1 MAEEIKTGVGE
12 QENQTPP
19 PPPPPPI
26 PGSFTI
32 TIAPDCSDVWMELRP
47 PQNGGLAVTEDEF
60 RREMATKAI
69 RFGIDDNAIHR
80 IFAHNMFNSRQ
91 RIAQWKPAEDGV
103 DGTIKYVYVL
113 EQELKPKEDE
123 KGFVDYR
130 DLGLVHNI
138 EAGQT
143 IANITLP
150 TEGQPGTDVMGRTV
164 NQKKGVAAKV
174 SMGENVGLSGDGTVM
189 LALASGNLK
198 NNGGKYLVETVIN
211 IRGDVDMTT
220 GNIDFIGDVNIHG
233 EVMEGFVLISRK
245 GNITVNG
252 NCTSATLEA
261 QGNIT
266 IKKGCLN
273 STLTAKG
280 DVKVDFVESSKIHC
294 EGNVTGDIFLTSEV
308 YCGGSLNA
316 QGTKG
321 RLMGGKY
328 TSLGNIQAG
337 AIGSKNYAATFVTI
351 GGNAVMME
359 EKAECQKKIGE
370 CDMLITRYTQA
381 IDFLNQK
388 KHNGVHIGE
397 DKEELLTG
405 AVKSRIVMKKER
417 SAMEKRVNEIDEYL
431 KNRQNL
437 TITCKR
443 HLYPGVK
450 ITLNDMVMNVNS
462 VYQHCKVYMGDDG
475 IKIDLL

>member
-1 MAEEIKTGVGE
+1 
-12 QENQTPP
+12 
-19 PPPPPPI
+19 
-26 PGSFTI
+26 
-32 TIAPDCSDVWMELRP
+32 MELKL
-47 PQNGGLAVTEDEF
+47 PQNGGKPVSEDEF
-60 RREMATKAI
+60 RRELGLKGI
-69 RFGIDDNAIHR
+69 RFGLDENLIHR
-80 IFAHNMFNSRQ
+80 IFLQNLAEVRH

-103 DGTIKYVYVL
+103 DGTIKYL
-113 EQELKPKEDE
+113 FDINRELKPKEDD

-138 EAGQT
+138 EAGQP
-143 IANITLP
+143 IAYITLP
-150 TEGQPGTDVMGRTV
+150 TDGQPGTDVMGRTV
-164 NQKKGVAAKV
+164 NQKKGVPVKV

-189 LALASGNLK
+189 MAMASGNLK
-198 NNGGKYLVETVIN
+198 NNGGKFVVETVIN
-211 IRGDVDMTT
+211 IRGDVDLTT

-233 EVMEGFVLISRK
+233 EVMEGFIITAK
-245 GNITVNG
+245 GNIGING
-252 NCTSATLEA
+252 NCTGATLHSER
-261 QGNIT
+261 NVT

-273 STLTAKG
+273 STIVAKG
-280 DVKVDFVESSKIHC
+280 DVKVDFVESSNIRC
-294 EGNVTGDIFLTSEV
+294 EGNLTGDIFLTSEV
-308 YCGGSLNA
+308 YCGGELLA

-337 AIGSKNYAATFVTI
+337 SIGSKNYAATSVTI

-359 EKAECQKKIGE
+359 EKAECQKKIAE

-388 KHNGVHIGE
+388 KHSGVHIGE
-397 DKEELLTG
+397 DKEELLNG
-405 AVKSRIVMKKER
+405 AVKSRIVMKKDR
-417 SAMEKRVNEIDEYL
+417 SGLEKRVNEIDEYL

-462 VYQHCKVYMGDDG
+462 VYQYCKVYMGDEG